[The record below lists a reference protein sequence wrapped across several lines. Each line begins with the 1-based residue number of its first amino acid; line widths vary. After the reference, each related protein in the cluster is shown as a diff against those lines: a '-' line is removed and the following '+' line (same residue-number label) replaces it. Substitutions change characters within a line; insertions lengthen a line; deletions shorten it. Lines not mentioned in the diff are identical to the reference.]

1 MGQAPHWPCPS
12 RGSRVP
18 LSIKVMAMT
27 TPTTP
32 IDDLDPPLATFAVP
46 LQGLAFPERAV
57 WAIGVRA
64 TNPFAE
70 FICEAW
76 YQRSI
81 GDEYSL
87 YANGQLV
94 ARGSVTALAPRYFL
108 MVPGTSLLEGFVDI
122 QLVVVRIS
130 GQTSRSPIERYLVKK
145 THPAGIDPMPDVVG
159 HGGLRVEP
167 EFLEIEAS
175 ITAPADMSV
184 LVYKYANARVNDR
197 LQVWMDGIL
206 TERPLTAAEA
216 AGPGPYQVI
225 IPADVFNRISQ
236 FGKVSLVG
244 TVIDVA
250 GNTPFGND
258 IYSAPFWLYSE
269 LKSGLYDPPI
279 FLVDGIETTRFNLQ
293 TEGNLPLSVVV
304 VPPRAVRVAV
314 PPTPYNQIVLT
325 LTQIGADRT
334 RQTQTLPP
342 VNHTRA
348 LGETIPLSS
357 SLFNALGGGFVQMSY
372 QVIRPS
378 TTTAPTQLI
387 GSSGRTTVQVV
398 GAPLLTY
405 PAPSF
410 DGKRGPQTLNVQD
423 YAGGALV
430 TIAYSSM
437 SPSHRIKLKWRYPDG
452 TYVTIASVSGNT
464 SGFASA
470 TVSAQIIAQS
480 AGKIITLS
488 YEVETATGIATSETQ
503 VLTFQTAVPPL
514 EYELTTF
521 TDNNYNGW
529 EPGPAGIG
537 EGNLM
542 FLRYTGN
549 EVGLFNN
556 TNRSSGFAGVVLK
569 KRFTN
574 MQVGATY
581 RFSARVMRWVN
592 LYEPPVASL
601 RTSQG
606 DASEI
611 TTISLQYPNTHRLIL
626 DFVARSA
633 DIELQYYSNQPSGNG
648 NDYIMTNFLIER
660 VKT

>member
-1 MGQAPHWPCPS
+1 
-12 RGSRVP
+12 
-18 LSIKVMAMT
+18 
-27 TPTTP
+27 
-32 IDDLDPPLATFAVP
+32 
-46 LQGLAFPERAV
+46 
-57 WAIGVRA
+57 
-64 TNPFAE
+64 
-70 FICEAW
+70 
-76 YQRSI
+76 
-81 GDEYSL
+81 
-87 YANGQLV
+87 
-94 ARGSVTALAPRYFL
+94 
-108 MVPGTSLLEGFVDI
+108 
-122 QLVVVRIS
+122 
-130 GQTSRSPIERYLVKK
+130 
-145 THPAGIDPMPDVVG
+145 
-159 HGGLRVEP
+159 
-167 EFLEIEAS
+167 
-175 ITAPADMSV
+175 
-184 LVYKYANARVNDR
+184 
-197 LQVWMDGIL
+197 
-206 TERPLTAAEA
+206 
-216 AGPGPYQVI
+216 
-225 IPADVFNRISQ
+225 
-236 FGKVSLVG
+236 
-244 TVIDVA
+244 
-250 GNTPFGND
+250 
-258 IYSAPFWLYSE
+258 
-269 LKSGLYDPPI
+269 
-279 FLVDGIETTRFNLQ
+279 
-293 TEGNLPLSVVV
+293 
-304 VPPRAVRVAV
+304 
-314 PPTPYNQIVLT
+314 
-325 LTQIGADRT
+325 
-334 RQTQTLPP
+334 
-342 VNHTRA
+342 
-348 LGETIPLSS
+348 
-357 SLFNALGGGFVQMSY
+357 
-372 QVIRPS
+372 
-378 TTTAPTQLI
+378 
-387 GSSGRTTVQVV
+387 
-398 GAPLLTY
+398 
-405 PAPSF
+405 
-410 DGKRGPQTLNVQD
+410 
-423 YAGGALV
+423 
-430 TIAYSSM
+430 M